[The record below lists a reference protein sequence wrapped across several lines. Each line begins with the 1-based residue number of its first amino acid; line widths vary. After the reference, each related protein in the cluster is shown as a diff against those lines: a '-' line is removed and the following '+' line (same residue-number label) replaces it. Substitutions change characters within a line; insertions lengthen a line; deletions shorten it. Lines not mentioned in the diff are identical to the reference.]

1 MEAKEL
7 AKELEASIESEITLW
22 ASECN
27 KIDNGNDYESQ
38 FKEQ

>member
-7 AKELEASIESEITLW
+7 IKDLEASVESEITLW

-27 KIDNGNDYESQ
+27 KIDNGNKRQ
-38 FKEQ
+38 